1 MNDLDAEDKQADDDA
16 PKGIH
21 QNLRQADK
29 PPLQKKS
36 KTVKPPCKK
45 SEKIK
50 SAMHILSVIVRGINA
65 SIAVQDKSFERQL
78 KENAEREWRLLEF
91 HTNETEKY
99 HQHEAIMAQLLM
111 SLKSLHLP
119 PQYG

>member
-1 MNDLDAEDKQADDDA
+1 
-16 PKGIH
+16 
-21 QNLRQADK
+21 
-29 PPLQKKS
+29 
-36 KTVKPPCKK
+36 
-45 SEKIK
+45 
-50 SAMHILSVIVRGINA
+50 MHILSAIVRGINA

-91 HTNETEKY
+91 RTNETEKY